1 MKGCLKQSSRAPS
14 PTAEHTSSVS
24 AATKHVA
31 FDAGLEQ
38 VFLADEWDRTPTE
51 PARNLSYQDILELKE
66 IQRSLPRAIQPADLI
81 GSRPAAHYLST
92 VPIGLLPLLPEA
104 DNTPPQPTS
113 PVASTLTFSPNSWR
127 TVRTPAP
134 SIPNPSTQSSTW
146 HPPHLAHLPP
156 ARPPIH
162 RPKGRFAFLPLLDS
176 QQDEEAS
183 GTTATTPGSRSRTP
197 SPPASPPPSERSSS
211 PDFFDVSHDP
221 PTPSLTNASVDSSPL
236 SRASSCSP
244 EPTFLQL
251 PPSCGHGR
259 FCGIGKKMMTPPTT
273 MSDSESWK
281 NHYDYRRPGFGA
293 SRSPV
298 TIVPH
303 TPTTA
308 TAPVVPSQDIP
319 PAPSTPTKKK
329 QSSISAKKKNVIVI
343 NDIEIELDDDGQDQ
357 DDVSD
362 EESNTSGNTPPAKA
376 PSIPN
381 ARNANISS
389 LTPSRHFTPLAAAP
403 SPHTTSRQ
411 QPPSPTINAH
421 APICFKRGTA
431 AQMMTACSPPRS
443 SNSAKNGGQRSSPV
457 LVPSA

>member
-14 PTAEHTSSVS
+14 PTADHPSPSS
-24 AATKHVA
+24 AAKHVA
-31 FDAGLEQ
+31 FDPHSLEQ
-38 VFLADEWDRTPTE
+38 VFFADEWDRTPAE

-81 GSRPAAHYLST
+81 GSRPASHYLSN
-92 VPIGLLPLLPEA
+92 VPIGLLPLLPES
-104 DNTPPQPTS
+104 DNTPPQPSST
-113 PVASTLTFSPNSWR
+113 VASTLTFSQNSWR

-134 SIPNPSTQSSTW
+134 SIPHPVKQSSTW
-146 HPPHLAHLPP
+146 HPPHLSHLPP

-176 QQDEEAS
+176 QQGEEQPQS
-183 GTTATTPGSRSRTP
+183 STPTPTPSGSRSRTP

-259 FCGIGKKMMTPPTT
+259 FCGVKSNTAVPKLGTPLADDRLG
-273 MSDSESWK
+273 SSESWM
-281 NHYDYRRPGFGA
+281 NMRDTHDYRRPGFGA
-293 SRSPV
+293 ARSPV
-298 TIVPH
+298 SSIV
-303 TPTTA
+303 TA
-308 TAPVVPSQDIP
+308 TAATAATAAAPSQDIP
-319 PAPSTPTKKK
+319 PPPSTPTNKKD
-329 QSSISAKKKNVIVI
+329 SSAKPKKKKNVIVI

-357 DDVSD
+357 ADIE
-362 EESNTSGNTPPAKA
+362 EESSTPPAKA
-376 PSIPN
+376 PSIPH
-381 ARNANISS
+381 ISS
-389 LTPSRHFTPLAAAP
+389 PTPTRPTS
-403 SPHTTSRQ
+403 SPPRLQPQ
-411 QPPSPTINAH
+411 QPTSPTINAH
-421 APICFKRGTA
+421 TPIFFKRSMPNQATS
-431 AQMMTACSPPRS
+431 CSPPRS
-443 SNSAKNGGQRSSPV
+443 SSSATGGQRSNPV